1 VITYTITCPPT
12 VGTYLFSETA
22 NNGNTGNSTA
32 NDTLTTEALNI
43 QATGVTSIDADA
55 YTFNTVSAT
64 TTGSDS
70 GRVTAQVSPD
80 LTESGAFGNSYTML
94 ATARWNGEG
103 TSRITSTASGQ
114 GVGLNESG
122 GSQVATGSSFT
133 RETVRESF
141 LTTSTKQTTF
151 IEQIQTTIA
160 ATSVGT
166 SSIYSG
172 TVVDDV
178 ATITTTQASVT
189 TTFLTAIQTTR
200 VGLESQAYN
209 ETGWSYADI
218 TEASTEN
225 YSESETR
232 NDTTTVTFTVD
243 DGNGGT
249 ATSSEET
256 DTVVT
261 DTFSSS
267 AVTESSSQGF
277 SFFPTAATATVVVL
291 SITEAGYLTLD
302 TEFDAWSAKLTEAFS
317 GQSVSQFTVYPS
329 IRTYEGGTSSAET
342 GSEEQ
347 TETVAFSVLINSSAT
362 TSVGSYPNTLL
373 FPTPTVTRTTAVK
386 STNTVELTEVTQ
398 LFTASLED
406 ATMFTTSTHNA
417 QLGSLAWQ
425 QSHYLTT
432 ATEKTIPVATYLPN
446 ESASTVVNEGD
457 DPASNSIQATINGA
471 TGRTLQYQRTE
482 PFAATVNDF
491 AANPQS
497 TAAGAFNTA
506 VAAISDDL
514 TGLQISLEGGMT
526 VVAPPQ
532 AANSTWWTQKS
543 RTIFNTPLGT
553 WTYNESNS
561 SYTYSADAVGL
572 TQTLNS
578 TSGTQTKATPQT
590 SSGAWKIEGQAP
602 TKATIADAHVINA
615 GGRAADGNDMTV
627 WRLPGFWMTSN
638 GTTSGTLEAT
648 TAETIAAG
656 VDFPRTAYS
665 RMLVAMPSSNGLQ
678 YFTTA
683 HHTQVIAESALIL

>member
-1 VITYTITCPPT
+1 MITYTITCPPT
-12 VGTYLFSETA
+12 VGTYLSSETA

-32 NDTLTTEALNI
+32 NDTLSTEALNI
-43 QATGVTSIDADA
+43 QATGATSIEANA
-55 YTFNTVSAT
+55 YTYNSASAT

-70 GRVTAQVSPD
+70 GRVTAESSVPD
-80 LTESGAFGNSYTML
+80 LTESGSYGNSYTSL
-94 ATARWNGEG
+94 ATARWNGEL
-103 TSRITSTASGQ
+103 TARITSTASGA

-122 GSQVATGSSFT
+122 GSQVSTGSSFT
-133 RETVRESF
+133 RETVRDSF
-141 LTTSTKQTTF
+141 LTASTRQTTF
-151 IEQIQTTIA
+151 LEQIQTTIA

-166 SSIYSG
+166 SNIFSG

-189 TTFLTAIQTTR
+189 TTYFTAISTTR
-200 VGLESQAYN
+200 VGLESQAYD
-209 ETGWSYADI
+209 ETGWSYVDI

-243 DGNGGT
+243 NGSGGT
-249 ATSSEET
+249 GTSSEET

-302 TEFDAWSAKLTEAFS
+302 TEFDAWSARLTEAFS

-329 IRTYEGGTSSAET
+329 IRTFEGGTSSAET

-347 TETVAFSVLINSSAT
+347 TETVAFSVLTNSSAT
-362 TSVGSYPNTLL
+362 TSVGSYPKTLL
-373 FPTPTVTRTTAVK
+373 FPTPTITRTTAVK
-386 STNTVELTEVTQ
+386 STNTIEQTAVTQ

-406 ATMFTTSTHNA
+406 ATVFTTSTHNA
-417 QLGSLAWQ
+417 QLGSLAWE

-446 ESASTVVNEGD
+446 ESASTVINEGD
-457 DPASNSIQATINGA
+457 SPVSNSVEATINGA
-471 TGRTLQYQRTE
+471 TGRTLEYQRTE
-482 PFAATVNDF
+482 AFAAALNEF
-491 AANPQS
+491 AVNPQS
-497 TAAGAFNTA
+497 TAAVAFNTA
-506 VAAISDDL
+506 VAAISANL
-514 TGLQISLEGGMT
+514 TGLQISLGAGMT
-526 VVAPPQ
+526 VAAPTQ
-532 AANSTWWTQKS
+532 AANSTWWTQQS
-543 RTIFNTPLGT
+543 RTIFFPPIGS
-553 WTYNESNS
+553 WTYSQS
-561 SYTYSADAVGL
+561 SSTYTYSANAAGL
-572 TQTLNS
+572 TQFAQS
-578 TSGTQTKATPQT
+578 ASGVSQAE
-590 SSGAWKIEGQAP
+590 SSSAAWNIQGPTP
-602 TKATIADAHVINA
+602 TKVNLADSHVINA

-638 GTTSGTLEAT
+638 GSTSGTFEAT
-648 TAETIAAG
+648 AAETLGAG

-665 RMLVAMPSSNGLQ
+665 RMLVALPSSTGLQ

-683 HHTQVIAESALIL
+683 RDTAVIAESALIL